1 MTHKQSAL
9 PNLYSVH
16 YNLHVCVYVHVCECV
31 HAVVSMETH
40 GNLYQQQKEDISEVL
55 H

>member
-1 MTHKQSAL
+1 MLSQIYIQSIITFM
-9 PNLYSVH
+9 
-16 YNLHVCVYVHVCECV
+16 CVYVHVCECV